1 MMAYL
6 KRSLLCGMICIL
18 SLSTTVSA
26 YTVSSYPAAA
36 QAAEYLHEK
45 KIMVGDANGNIMLNE
60 GLTRAQ
66 MAVLLARISV
76 APEHLET
83 EREHYSKQCDFTDVP
98 DWARPY
104 VGFCSS
110 NSLVSGYGNGLYGS
124 NDPVTPAAACTV
136 LLRCLEG
143 ISSDWTYKTAC
154 QKAVEVGIAPVE
166 AVQGEAISR
175 GDMAI
180 LLYNTI
186 LMMSG
191 ETAPNI
197 DQNGQETVPDIGQ
210 SSTEIEDLRQE
221 MIRLINEVRRENG
234 VPELMVDDRLMA
246 AAQECSS
253 WKMKDHRNR
262 EECETVIA
270 HGYPYG
276 FGGNLTAFTNNYGTD
291 TAKHAVDNWV
301 NSPGHFQTMIN
312 SRCDTLGVGI
322 TMDDTWVYCHMF
334 VGDPSSHNPY
344 E

>member
-45 KIMVGDANGNIMLNE
+45 QIMVGDANGNIMLNE

-76 APEHLET
+76 DPEHLET
-83 EREHYSKQCDFTDVP
+83 EREYYSKQCSFTDVP

-110 NSLVSGYGNGLYGS
+110 NSLVSGYGNGLYGP

-136 LLRCLEG
+136 LLRCLEDT
-143 ISSDWTYKTAC
+143 SSDWTYKTAC
-154 QKAVEVGIAPVE
+154 QKAVEVGIAPVK

-186 LMMSG
+186 LMMSS
-191 ETAPNI
+191 ETAPN
-197 DQNGQETVPDIGQ
+197 DQNGQETVPDIDQG
-210 SSTEIEDLRQE
+210 STEIEDLRQE

-234 VPELMVDDRLMA
+234 VPELTVDDRLMA

-270 HGYPYG
+270 YGYPYG
-276 FGGNLTAFTNNYGTD
+276 FGGNLTAFTNNYGPD

-301 NSPGHFQTMIN
+301 NSPGHFQTMID

-322 TMDDTWVYCHMF
+322 TMDNTWVYCHMF